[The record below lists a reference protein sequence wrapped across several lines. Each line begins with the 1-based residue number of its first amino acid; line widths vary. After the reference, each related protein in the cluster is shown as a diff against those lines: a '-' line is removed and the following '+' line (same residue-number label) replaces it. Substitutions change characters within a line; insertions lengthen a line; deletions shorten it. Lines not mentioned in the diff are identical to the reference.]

1 MLRGQPEL
9 TAACI
14 PGDKARSHRVGMLD
28 RLADNDGGF
37 TTLLK
42 FSFCLMQSGYFWLP
56 NLFLCDCAFVN
67 A

>member
-9 TAACI
+9 TAVCI

-42 FSFCLMQSGYFWLP
+42 FSFCLYAVW
-56 NLFLCDCAFVN
+56 LFLVTKPFSL
-67 A
+67 